1 MYTFCN
7 FRYLFLVDRFM
18 KHTVGGKL
26 YKDFAYLVFFR
37 DTLDATIAA
46 YLVNRRHEGLIAD
59 WTVQG
64 THCHSHSLQL
74 SFSFWL
80 RLLQNTSFLNL
91 KKSTTKGSFIPSQY
105 TPVQPD

>member
-37 DTLDATIAA
+37 DTLDAI
-46 YLVNRRHEGLIAD
+46 
-59 WTVQG
+59 
-64 THCHSHSLQL
+64 
-74 SFSFWL
+74 
-80 RLLQNTSFLNL
+80 
-91 KKSTTKGSFIPSQY
+91 
-105 TPVQPD
+105 